1 MPTRQASQKGLDRL
15 IKQRKERQQKKK
27 KKKNALSFTKQND
40 YLRKKKKNK

>member
-27 KKKNALSFTKQND
+27 KKALSFTKRND
-40 YLRKKKKNK
+40 YLRKKKTNE

>member
-27 KKKNALSFTKQND
+27 KALSFTKRND
-40 YLRKKKKNK
+40 YLRKKTKQK